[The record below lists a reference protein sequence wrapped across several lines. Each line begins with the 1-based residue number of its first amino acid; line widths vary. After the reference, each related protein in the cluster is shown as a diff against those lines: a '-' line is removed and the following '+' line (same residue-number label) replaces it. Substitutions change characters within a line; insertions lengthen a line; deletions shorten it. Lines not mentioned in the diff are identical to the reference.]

1 MTDTSL
7 KNSKGWYKQEQSAL
21 IRQFTHNTW
30 KYKCIS
36 ENTAFP
42 CVGINMPMM
51 TNGYNNGLLSGNA
64 SDIESALLGIGSSNL
79 VSPKPPVKPELK
91 SINSIKFFNRLE
103 TVMPEPLII
112 EKYQRPSGPF
122 C

>member
-7 KNSKGWYKQEQSAL
+7 KNTKGWYNQEQNAL
-21 IRQFTHNTW
+21 RGQYNHNIW

-42 CVGINMPMM
+42 CAGINMPMM
-51 TNGYNNGLLSGNA
+51 TNGYNNGILSNNA
-64 SDIESALLGIGSSNL
+64 SDIESALFGIGSSNL
-79 VSPKPPVKPELK
+79 VKSKPPVKPELNQ
-91 SINSIKFFNRLE
+91 IDSIKFFNRLKTE
-103 TVMPEPLII
+103 MPKPLVI
-112 EKYQRPSGPF
+112 EKYQRPIGPF